1 MDKMDILLV
10 DDHTAAREE
19 LASIVEAQEEMNV
32 VGQAGN
38 GEDGVRLAAE
48 LHPDIVVMDVVMP
61 GMNGLAASREI
72 NASSSQ
78 ARILAVS
85 NHTGENLVEALLEAG
100 VSGYLR
106 KDRAYE
112 ELVPAIRTIAS
123 GTQYIGEHL

>member
-32 VGQAGN
+32 VGQAGH

-48 LHPDIVVMDVVMP
+48 LCPDIVVMDVVMP

>member
-72 NASSSQ
+72 NASNSH